1 MLKNKLILGKFQ
13 TNLGEMIVLVRNN
26 KLVLLEFADRKNIEK
41 QIKQQEKFFKATI
54 KAGKHE
60 LIQIIQNQMN
70 EYFDNMRKQFDFPL
84 SITGTTFQKQV
95 WTALSKLPYGKTLS
109 YSELANQ
116 IGKPKAVRA
125 VANAVA
131 ANKLAIV
138 IPCHRII
145 GANGTLTGYAGG
157 LKRKK
162 FLLNLERA
170 LI

>member
-1 MLKNKLILGKFQ
+1 MLKNKLTLGKFQ

-26 KLVLLEFADRKNIEK
+26 KLVLLEFADRKNIDK
-41 QIKQQEKFFKATI
+41 QIKQQEKLFQATI
-54 KAGKHE
+54 EAGNHE
-60 LIQIIQNQMN
+60 LIQIIHTQIT
-70 EYFDNMRKQFDFPL
+70 EYFDNMRKQFDLPL

-116 IGKPKAVRA
+116 IKRPKAVRA

-131 ANKLAIV
+131 VNKLAIV

-157 LKRKK
+157 LKRKE
-162 FLLNLERA
+162 FLLNLENA

>member
-1 MLKNKLILGKFQ
+1 MLKDKLTLGKFQ

-26 KLVLLEFADRKNIEK
+26 KLVLLEFADRKNIDK
-41 QIKQQEKFFKATI
+41 QIKQQEKLFQATI
-54 KAGKHE
+54 EAGKHE
-60 LIQIIQNQMN
+60 LIQIIHTQIT
-70 EYFDNMRKQFDFPL
+70 EYFDNMRKQFELPL

-109 YSELANQ
+109 YSEFANQ
-116 IGKPKAVRA
+116 IKMPKAVRA

-145 GANGTLTGYAGG
+145 GAKGTLTGYAGG
-157 LKRKK
+157 LKRKE
-162 FLLNLERA
+162 FLLNLENV